1 MARAVGFRPSPT
13 RNAPSKDY
21 RYGHMP
27 MTKGDI
33 FGFLK
38 IRAVPS
44 LFWSAPRPL
53 TIRPPVVSVVMLA
66 IGIVTFGLGEALL
79 IASGVGVSPWTVLA
93 QGLTK
98 ITGWSVGL
106 ATFVVS
112 VTVLLLWVPLRQTPG
127 IGTILN
133 IIVISVV
140 LDLALPWLPRFDS
153 LALRIAEAAAGV
165 IVTGIGGGIYLI
177 ANLGPGPR
185 DGLMTGLQR
194 LTGFPIAWVR
204 GAIEIGA
211 VVLGWSLGGVAGIG
225 TLLFAFGIGPCVA
238 ATMYGLQR
246 IFGSS
251 QTSPR

>member
-1 MARAVGFRPSPT
+1 MA
-13 RNAPSKDY
+13 KD
-21 RYGHMP
+21 GA
-27 MTKGDI
+27 
-33 FGFLK
+33 FAFLK
-38 IRAVPS
+38 IRAVPH

-53 TIRPPVVSVVMLA
+53 TIRPPVISVALLA
-66 IGIVTFGLGEALL
+66 VGLVIFGIGEALL

-93 QGLTK
+93 QGITN

-112 VTVLLLWVPLRQTPG
+112 VAVLLAWVPLRQTPG

-133 IIVISVV
+133 IIIISVV
-140 LDLALPWLPRFDS
+140 LDLALPWLPQFES
-153 LALRIAEAAAGV
+153 LALRIAEAVAGV

-204 GAIEIGA
+204 SAIEIGA
-211 VVLGWSLGGVAGIG
+211 VVLGWSLGGVVGIG
-225 TLLFAFGIGPCVA
+225 TLLFAFGIGPSVA
-238 ATMYGLQR
+238 ASMYGLQQA
-246 IFGSS
+246 FGNR
-251 QTSPR
+251 QTRRG

>member
-1 MARAVGFRPSPT
+1 MMKDGF
-13 RNAPSKDY
+13 
-21 RYGHMP
+21 
-27 MTKGDI
+27 

-38 IRAVPS
+38 IRAVPT

-53 TIRPPVVSVVMLA
+53 TIRPPFISVVMLA
-66 IGIVTFGLGEALL
+66 IGLVTFGLGEALL

-93 QGLTK
+93 QGLTN

-112 VTVLLLWVPLRQTPG
+112 VTVLLLWVPLRQSPG
-127 IGTILN
+127 MGTILN
-133 IIVISVV
+133 IIIISLV
-140 LDLALPWLPRFDS
+140 LDLADPWLPRFDS
-153 LALRIAEAAAGV
+153 LALRVAEAAAGV

-177 ANLGPGPR
+177 AKLGPGPR

-194 LTGFPIAWVR
+194 LTNLPIAWVR
-204 GAIEIGA
+204 SAIELAA
-211 VVLGWSLGGVAGIG
+211 VALGWSLGGVVGIG

-246 IFGSS
+246 VFGTGKTGRS
-251 QTSPR
+251 

>member
-1 MARAVGFRPSPT
+1 MA
-13 RNAPSKDY
+13 KD
-21 RYGHMP
+21 GALA
-27 MTKGDI
+27 
-33 FGFLK
+33 FLK
-38 IRAVPS
+38 IRTVPH

-53 TIRPPVVSVVMLA
+53 TIRPPMMSVAMLA
-66 IGIVTFGLGEALL
+66 LGLVIFGIGEAML

-93 QGLTK
+93 QGITN

-112 VTVLLLWVPLRQTPG
+112 VVVLLAWVPLRQTPG

-133 IIVISVV
+133 IIIIAVV

-153 LALRIAEAAAGV
+153 LALRVVEAGAGV

-194 LTGFPIAWVR
+194 LTGFPIAAVR
-204 GAIEIGA
+204 SAIEIGA
-211 VVLGWSLGGVAGIG
+211 VALGWSLGGVVGIG

-238 ATMYGLQR
+238 ASMYGLQR
-246 IFGSS
+246 LASGKG
-251 QTSPR
+251 RGR

>member
-1 MARAVGFRPSPT
+1 MMKDGF
-13 RNAPSKDY
+13 
-21 RYGHMP
+21 
-27 MTKGDI
+27 

-38 IRAVPS
+38 IRAVPT

-53 TIRPPVVSVVMLA
+53 TIRPPFISVVMLA
-66 IGIVTFGLGEALL
+66 IGLVIFGLGEALL

-93 QGLTK
+93 QGLTN

-112 VTVLLLWVPLRQTPG
+112 VAVLLLWVPLRQTPG
-127 IGTILN
+127 MGTILN
-133 IIVISVV
+133 IVIISLV
-140 LDLALPWLPRFDS
+140 LDLADPWLPRFDS
-153 LALRIAEAAAGV
+153 LALRVAEAAAGV

-194 LTGFPIAWVR
+194 LTNLPIAWVR
-204 GAIEIGA
+204 SAIELAA
-211 VVLGWSLGGVAGIG
+211 VALGWSLGGVVGIG

-246 IFGSS
+246 VFGTGKTGRS
-251 QTSPR
+251 